1 MRDHTSDFPKLTFKH
16 YCIVVSELWVS
27 EDKLI

>member
-16 YCIVVSELWVS
+16 YCIVYQNYGFQ
-27 EDKLI
+27 KIN